1 MQPDRQSADLRQPD
15 RQSADLRQPDRQSA
29 DLRQPDSH
37 LTLGSQTA
45 SDKVSWLV
53 LSKFCIGFG
62 QIQVVDE
69 NAVPIWTRPFGSN
82 GESDRKENSL
92 RIGSDRRIRVFRPI
106 RAEPYIRLIISAHL
120 RPTGSFKLIL
130 NQMIYFFYLVPAFL
144 YFSKII
150 HPVYTVVVSTLTSYC
165 KHSLLS
171 LLILAYVGSPLATS
185 WRSA

>member
-1 MQPDRQSADLRQPD
+1 MQPDRQSADLMQPDRQSADLRQPD
-15 RQSADLRQPDRQSA
+15 RQSADLRQPDSQ
-29 DLRQPDSH
+29 

-62 QIQVVDE
+62 QIQVVDD

-106 RAEPYIRLIISAHL
+106 RAEPYHAHHVQSNAGSCADELLTLDPIIVAAG
-120 RPTGSFKLIL
+120 RFFCRFRTGSIRRHHHHQVHFESRVRSPPAHT
-130 NQMIYFFYLVPAFL
+130 FF
-144 YFSKII
+144 FS
-150 HPVYTVVVSTLTSYC
+150 HT
-165 KHSLLS
+165 
-171 LLILAYVGSPLATS
+171 AE
-185 WRSA
+185 